1 MHSIKMLLFS
11 LAILCCQTATLHALH
26 TNLQPVFEVTLT
38 GHELLANSGVVG
50 LSDGGWM
57 VYHESAKIKIEY
69 QLAECHDT
77 TNDIHFAYYLLR
89 ITNKTSKKMNVGL
102 VLGEGENTTNDI
114 TLRDQEHYRSLI
126 LDPGEVLE
134 SECGTKNRDLRIYA
148 KELKKTDAQP
158 ATFKISK
165 IREYE
170 L

>member
-1 MHSIKMLLFS
+1 MHSIKMMLFF
-11 LAILCCQTATLHALH
+11 LAFTCLQTVPSHALH
-26 TNLQPVFEVTLT
+26 TNLQPVVEVS
-38 GHELLANSGVVG
+38 LLAPELPAYSGAVE
-50 LSDGGWM
+50 LAEDGWV
-57 VYHESAKIKIEY
+57 VYHESAKIKMEY
-69 QLAECHDT
+69 RLAECHDT
-77 TNDIHFAYYLLR
+77 ANDIHFAYYLLR

-102 VLGEGENTTNDI
+102 VLGEGDRTTNDI

-126 LDPGEVLE
+126 LAPGEVLE